1 MKTQIHQIFIESE
14 STHSCAFIALP
25 EWPIFHFQI
34 RSAMKTPIHLLSL
47 ILIFYVS
54 PIFAQ
59 NVGINIDTPIFDL
72 DVRGTDDTN
81 DGGEL
86 QLATP
91 SQTNFLRFF
100 GGRLGDRHPFIAFH
114 DMDTFHVVTTL
125 PDWSTYTRRM
135 TLLPSGNLGIGITEP
150 QSRLS
155 ILGGQWNV
163 SNTEGDFSIGNL
175 SYRLAAGVAIDGGGA
190 GISRIYAKGG
200 QAKLILGSDNT
211 DVIAIDSANRVGI
224 GVTTPG
230 NRLDVKSNGIV
241 GSGTIVLGL
250 ISDISDRP
258 ILQFSE
264 WEAALPNSGMA
275 IEYDGTGG
283 NALNILGTDALR
295 KFTFTTTGHLGI
307 ATQNPG
313 ELLEIAGNGRM
324 FIGDGGGINKKGLLI
339 DAIEPGNY
347 VRLNPYDYSTAS
359 NMDLYLPGKVGAG
372 ISLPLSQLHVHGTEN
387 DGTNSAF
394 RVTNTVGLFTHVLQ
408 MDGDE
413 IDAASGTLSLQKNSI
428 NNLSLVDG
436 GGRVGIGLNSSP
448 TSKLT
453 ILGLDNDG
461 ITATQEIRT
470 ADAKMLLDAD
480 EIDVFGNAG
489 ALRLNYNSGK
499 PVVINTYYPA
509 TGYAL
514 CVGGKVIAEEMRVQL
529 EGVWPDY
536 VFDDHYKLTDLH
548 QLDEYVRLHKHLP
561 GIPDAQ
567 HVAQDGILLGE
578 MQARLLEKIEELTL
592 HVIALNKRLT
602 AVESENLLLKSTQDK

>member
-1 MKTQIHQIFIESE
+1 MRIT
-14 STHSCAFIALP
+14 
-25 EWPIFHFQI
+25 
-34 RSAMKTPIHLLSL
+34 SAGL
-47 ILIFYVS
+47 
-54 PIFAQ
+54 
-59 NVGINIDTPIFDL
+59 
-72 DVRGTDDTN
+72 
-81 DGGEL
+81 
-86 QLATP
+86 
-91 SQTNFLRFF
+91 
-100 GGRLGDRHPFIAFH
+100 
-114 DMDTFHVVTTL
+114 
-125 PDWSTYTRRM
+125 
-135 TLLPSGNLGIGITEP
+135 
-150 QSRLS
+150 
-155 ILGGQWNV
+155 
-163 SNTEGDFSIGNL
+163 
-175 SYRLAAGVAIDGGGA
+175 
-190 GISRIYAKGG
+190 
-200 QAKLILGSDNT
+200 
-211 DVIAIDSANRVGI
+211 VGI
-224 GVTTPG
+224 GTMTPS
-230 NRLDVKSNGIV
+230 NRLDLRMDGVD
-241 GSGTIVLGL
+241 GSPAIVLGL
-250 ISDISDRP
+250 ISDISNRP

-283 NALNILGTDALR
+283 NVLNILGTDALR

-339 DAIEPGNY
+339 DAVEVGNY

-436 GGRVGIGLNSSP
+436 GGLVGIGLNANP

-453 ILGLDNDG
+453 IKGLDSDG
-461 ITATQEIRT
+461 LSATLEVRSGT
-470 ADAKMLLDAD
+470 EKLLMDGN
-480 EIDVFGNAG
+480 EIDANSTLYIQANTGNNVSLVSGAG
-489 ALRLNYNSGK
+489 QLMVGVGVPALGYKLNVRGK
-499 PVVINTYYPA
+499 I
-509 TGYAL
+509 
-514 CVGGKVIAEEMRVQL
+514 IAEEIRVQTYAS
-529 EGVWPDY
+529 WPDF
-536 VFDDHYKLTDLH
+536 VFADDYPLRSLEET
-548 QLDEYVRLHKHLP
+548 EAFISSNKHLP
-561 GIPDAQ
+561 SIPSASEI
-567 HVAQDGILLGE
+567 AADGILLGE